1 MLYSLL
7 YYKGAIYHVIYTNM
21 QYTMLQYTMPACH
34 PLPLVRLFMLSWIH
48 SSPDKAMALP
58 SSSEIPAPSSP
69 TPPHPSA
76 VLHVYICLYNRADID
91 DICVCL
97 YLFISDLACLY
108 NGMFISGYRRLYLDM
123 DLYICSYNRHI

>member
-1 MLYSLL
+1 MVCNIAAVYI
-7 YYKGAIYHVIYTNM
+7 KRNYTF
-21 QYTMLQYTMPACH
+21 YFPTETASDST
-34 PLPLVRLFMLSWIH
+34 LFVTQ
-48 SSPDKAMALP
+48 PDGF
-58 SSSEIPAPSSP
+58 I
-69 TPPHPSA
+69 TTSA

>member
-1 MLYSLL
+1 MLNNMLINILWYS
-7 YYKGAIYHVIYTNM
+7 T
-21 QYTMLQYTMPACH
+21 
-34 PLPLVRLFMLSWIH
+34 
-48 SSPDKAMALP
+48 
-58 SSSEIPAPSSP
+58 
-69 TPPHPSA
+69 A

>member
-1 MLYSLL
+1 MEKTGPGEKIQWHVSQTRGVSGSACCRDSHTHSGRHATPLL
-7 YYKGAIYHVIYTNM
+7 YAC
-21 QYTMLQYTMPACH
+21 PAG
-34 PLPLVRLFMLSWIH
+34 
-48 SSPDKAMALP
+48 KARGTSASVGKAESQL
-58 SSSEIPAPSSP
+58 
-69 TPPHPSA
+69 TSA

-108 NGMFISGYRRLYLDM
+108 NGMFISGYRPLYLDM

>member
-1 MLYSLL
+1 MGNNGFIITHYVPGQLAD
-7 YYKGAIYHVIYTNM
+7 G
-21 QYTMLQYTMPACH
+21 PG
-34 PLPLVRLFMLSWIH
+34 
-48 SSPDKAMALP
+48 P
-58 SSSEIPAPSSP
+58 S
-69 TPPHPSA
+69 SA